1 MKGYELLYL
10 DFKPKSNRIQNG
22 ETMKELNNLLEKV
35 YLEGKPSDDR
45 TGVGTVRLFGTR
57 MEFDL
62 STFPVPTTK
71 KFFFKPMAAEL
82 LWFLEGSND
91 ERRLAE
97 ILHGTRD
104 PEKKTIWTG
113 NAQADYWK
121 DRAEFDGD
129 VGPIY
134 GVQWRRWKGIDGKEY
149 DQVRELL
156 KTLQNEPTSR
166 RMLISAWNAAE
177 LHKMALPPCHVLSQF
192 YVEENTLSCQLYQR
206 SADMFLGVPFD
217 IASYA
222 LLTHMIAHVLGMKVG
237 KFIWV
242 GGDTHIY
249 LNHFEQVKEQ
259 LSRTPYRGPT
269 LYLNPEVKDL
279 FDFKLEDIQLLNYN
293 SHPAIKAPMAV

>member
-1 MKGYELLYL
+1 
-10 DFKPKSNRIQNG
+10 
-22 ETMKELNNLLEKV
+22 MKELRELMEKV
-35 YLEGKPSDDR
+35 YLEGKVSEDR
-45 TGVGTVRLFGTR
+45 TGVGTLRIFGTR

-62 STFPVPTTK
+62 STTFPVPTAK

-82 LWFLEGSND
+82 IWFLEGSND

-104 PEKKTIWTG
+104 TEKKTIWTG
-113 NAQADYWK
+113 NAQADYWQ

-129 VGPIY
+129 VGRIY
-134 GVQWRRWKGIDGKEY
+134 GVQWRRWQGVDGKEY
-149 DQVRELL
+149 DQVRNIL
-156 KTLQNEPTSR
+156 KTLKENPTCR

-192 YVEENTLSCQLYQR
+192 YVEDNTLSCQLYQR

-217 IASYA
+217 IASYS
-222 LLTHMIAHVLGMKVG
+222 LLTHMMAQVLGMKVG

-249 LNHFEQVKEQ
+249 LNHLEQVQEL
-259 LSRTPYRGPT
+259 LSRQIFRGPT
-269 LYLNPEVKDL
+269 LELNPNVKDL
-279 FDFKLEDIQLLNYN
+279 FGFTLDDIKLNNYQ

>member
-1 MKGYELLYL
+1 M
-10 DFKPKSNRIQNG
+10 
-22 ETMKELNNLLEKV
+22 MKELNRLLEEV
-35 YLEGKPSDDR
+35 YLTGKESDDR
-45 TGVGTVRLFGTR
+45 TGVGTIRLFATR

-71 KFFFKPMAAEL
+71 KFFFKSMAAEL

-134 GVQWRRWKGIDGKEY
+134 GVQWRRWKGTDGKEY

-156 KTLQNEPTSR
+156 KTLETDPTSR

-192 YVEENTLSCQLYQR
+192 FVEDNTLSCQLYQR

-217 IASYA
+217 IASYS

-237 KFIWV
+237 RFIWV

-249 LNHFEQVKEQ
+249 LNHLEQVKEQ
-259 LSRTPYRGPT
+259 LSRTPYPGPT
-269 LYLNPEVKDL
+269 LHLNPEIKNL
-279 FDFKLEDIQLLNYN
+279 FSFTLDDIKLIDYKF
-293 SHPAIKAPMAV
+293 HPAIPAPMAV